1 MRADPGDVHEPRPD
15 TPASRGSVRRRPWR
29 YLPPVLWLTLLWA
42 VLWGTFTVPTLIAGA
57 VVAAGTQAAF
67 GLPPRGAERRHRLPR
82 LRGVVQLPALIGYL
96 LVDLVVSSVVVAR
109 EAVRSGPRTRSG
121 IVEVELRA
129 RSDAQI
135 ATVALLTLVAPGSLV
150 LEIDRE
156 RRLLYVH
163 ALPLR
168 GAADAE
174 GRRAAVARIERRLL
188 AMSRTAKKEG
198 PA

>member
-1 MRADPGDVHEPRPD
+1 MRADPGDVREPG
-15 TPASRGSVRRRPWR
+15 PAAPAGRGSVRRRPWR
-29 YLPPVLWLTLLWA
+29 YVPPLLWLTLLWA

-57 VVAAGTQAAF
+57 VVAAGTQIAF
-67 GLPPRGAERRHRLPR
+67 GLPPRAAARRRRPPR
-82 LRGVVQLPALIGYL
+82 LRGLVQLPALIGYL
-96 LVDLVVSSVVVAR
+96 LADLVASSVVVAR
-109 EAVRSGPRTRSG
+109 EAVRSGPATRSG
-121 IVEVELRA
+121 IVEVELRS

-174 GRRAAVARIERRLL
+174 KRRAAVARIERRLL
-188 AMSRTAKKEG
+188 ALSRTAEKEG
-198 PA
+198 SA